1 MGAAMATRLK
11 AQGYDLHVWSRSAAS
26 RDAASAQGATLAATP
41 AALAQ
46 ACDIVISS
54 LFDEA
59 AVRAVYFGADGLL
72 TAGLKHGLLIDT
84 STLPPG
90 IGAEL
95 AAAAHA
101 QGAGFVDAPVL
112 GSVAAARQGQLIAL
126 AGGTGRD
133 VEAAKPI
140 LSAIARA
147 TRVMGPSGAGYAGKL
162 AINLLKATYW
172 ATLGDCMAL
181 ASRFGIES
189 GAILDIVEMGPGASV
204 ELALKLPVLRGQKTE
219 PSTGASTKPAP
230 CACAAAKDLRAI
242 VAAGGGPAQVPVAAG
257 ALSAVDRAVAG
268 GWAHRDVAAVALFAA
283 SQIALNATA
292 EPTAA

>member
-101 QGAGFVDAPVL
+101 QGAGFVDAPV
-112 GSVAAARQGQLIAL
+112 
-126 AGGTGRD
+126 
-133 VEAAKPI
+133 
-140 LSAIARA
+140 RA
-147 TRVMGPSGAGYAGKL
+147 MPA
-162 AINLLKATYW
+162 N
-172 ATLGDCMAL
+172 
-181 ASRFGIES
+181 SRSI
-189 GAILDIVEMGPGASV
+189 
-204 ELALKLPVLRGQKTE
+204 
-219 PSTGASTKPAP
+219 
-230 CACAAAKDLRAI
+230 C
-242 VAAGGGPAQVPVAAG
+242 
-257 ALSAVDRAVAG
+257 
-268 GWAHRDVAAVALFAA
+268 
-283 SQIALNATA
+283 
-292 EPTAA
+292 